1 MFKVKK
7 TNSNET
13 QRKSRLVAQGFTQ
26 VAGVNYH
33 LDQTYA
39 GVVSYSSMRFLLSQ
53 AVGKGMLLTQTD
65 ISAAYLES
73 YLEEDIYMEA
83 PPDLWNHGKP
93 PVDED
98 GDELVCKLER
108 GIYGLKQSGHLWA
121 KSRIIK

>member
-1 MFKVKK
+1 
-7 TNSNET
+7 
-13 QRKSRLVAQGFTQ
+13 
-26 VAGVNYH
+26 
-33 LDQTYA
+33 
-39 GVVSYSSMRFLLSQ
+39 
-53 AVGKGMLLTQTD
+53 MLLTQTD

-108 GIYGLKQSGHLWA
+108 GI
-121 KSRIIK
+121 IK